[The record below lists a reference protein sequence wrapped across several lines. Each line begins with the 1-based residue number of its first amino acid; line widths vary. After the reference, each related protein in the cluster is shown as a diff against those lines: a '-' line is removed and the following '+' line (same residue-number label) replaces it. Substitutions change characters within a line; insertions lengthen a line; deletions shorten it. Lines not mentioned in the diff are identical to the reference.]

1 MKRVANNKILTI
13 FSILTIVLISLCVLS
28 PVTANSAGNKPVNI
42 GCLTPLSP
50 PGDAAA
56 GKRISWGAELAVKYV
71 NEEMGGVLGGRKLKL
86 FVADDAGTP
95 TEGIGGFR
103 RLVQQDNVVSVV
115 GQYHSSV
122 AIALTKLSRE
132 LKVPLFSTGASS
144 AKITESQSP
153 YIFSNISLTID
164 MAAFW
169 VDTIKNMKW
178 KKVAIMGEDSDYGTD
193 LATLTEKY
201 AKNAGL
207 EVKSIIFPRTSA
219 DLTPMLLEIKAWKP
233 DVFVNAG
240 VPPTAYLLTKQAA
253 DIGLF
258 PKVPMIAS
266 YNWCTLPEYWDTVGE
281 KGKYI
286 LYVTYFKK
294 GMSTTFLGDWMI
306 STYKKIHNEDPSYYA
321 LNAFGQVMIIAQAIN
336 NAQSD
341 DPVKIAE
348 ALVKWPYR
356 DWVGIVEYKD
366 VPGVRWHSII
376 PPYMMFQIT
385 EFKQPFDENKV
396 VWPPKFGGDGKVVTP

>member
-1 MKRVANNKILTI
+1 MKKFWNKKFINT
-13 FSILTIVLISLCVLS
+13 ISLMIMVSIALWGLS
-28 PVTANSAGNKPVNI
+28 PATVFAAGKKTVNI

-56 GKRISWGAELAVKYV
+56 GKRISWGAEMAVKYI
-71 NEEMGGVLGGRKLKL
+71 NEEMGGVLGGRKVKL

-95 TEGIGGFR
+95 TDGIAGFR
-103 RLVQQDNVVSVV
+103 RLVQKDKVVGVV

-122 AIALTKLSRE
+122 AIGITKLSRE
-132 LKVPLFSTGASS
+132 LKIPLFSTGASS
-144 AKITESQSP
+144 AKITESESP

-164 MAAFW
+164 MASFW
-169 VDTIKNMKW
+169 IDTIKNMGW

-193 LATLTEKY
+193 LATLTEEY
-201 AKNAGL
+201 AKKAGL

-240 VPPTAYLLTKQAA
+240 VPPTAYLLAKQAA

-266 YNWCTLPEYWDTVGE
+266 YNWCSLPEYWDTVGE
-281 KGKYI
+281 SGKYI
-286 LYVTYFKK
+286 LYVSYFKK

-306 STYKKIHNEDPSYYA
+306 ENYQKIHGEDPTYYA

-336 NAQSD
+336 QAQSD
-341 DPVKIAE
+341 DPVKIAD
-348 ALVKWPYR
+348 ALAKWPYL
-356 DWVGIVEYKD
+356 DWVGTVKYKNL
-366 VPGVRWHSII
+366 PGVRWHSII

>member
-1 MKRVANNKILTI
+1 MKRCRNKRTI
-13 FSILTIVLISLCVLS
+13 NIVSLLLLVFFFLSGMS
-28 PVTANSAGNKPVNI
+28 PVTTLAAGQKTINI

-56 GKRISWGAELAVKYV
+56 GKRISWGAELAVKYI
-71 NEEMGGVLGGRKLKL
+71 NEEMGGVLGGRKVKL
-86 FVADDAGTP
+86 FTADDAGTP
-95 TEGIGGFR
+95 TDGIAGFR
-103 RLVQQDNVVSVV
+103 RLVQKDKVIGVV

-122 AIALTKLSRE
+122 AIAVTKLSKE
-132 LKVPLFSTGASS
+132 LKIPLFSTGASS
-144 AKITESQSP
+144 AKITESESP

-169 VDTIKNMKW
+169 VDTIKNLGW

-193 LATLTEKY
+193 LATLTEEY

-219 DLTPMLLEIKAWKP
+219 DLTPMLLDIKAWNP
-233 DVFVNAG
+233 DVFINAG

-253 DIGLF
+253 DIRLF
-258 PKVPMIAS
+258 PKVPIIAS

-281 KGKYI
+281 SGKYM
-286 LYVTYFKK
+286 LYVSYFKK

-306 STYKKIHNEDPSYYA
+306 STYRKMHNEDPTYYA

-336 NAQSD
+336 QAQSD

-348 ALVKWPYR
+348 ALVKWPYL
-356 DWVGIVEYKD
+356 DWVGIVDYKD
-366 VPGVRWHSII
+366 IPGVRWHSII

-396 VWPPKFGGDGKVVTP
+396 VWPPNFGGDGKVVTP